1 MRYLESNEIKTLT
14 YDELLHLRNE
24 YKLEKINEE
33 LERIASELVIRL
45 RLYVMGDK
53 WNTFFYSELLEPL
66 PTNIVEE
73 YLNNQFTARFA
84 VEVAPYCIPSAIT
97 SKGGYNIF
105 FSDSFVVE
113 AL

>member
-24 YKLEKINEE
+24 YKLEKIAQE
-33 LERIASELVIRL
+33 LERIASDLVTRL

-53 WNTFFYSELLEPL
+53 WNSFFPSELPELLSEKV
-66 PTNIVEE
+66 VEE
-73 YLNNQFTARFA
+73 YLNNQFTSRFTVA
-84 VEVAPYCIPSAIT
+84 LAPYCIPSTIA
-97 SKGGYNIF
+97 SKGGYDIYF
-105 FSDSFVVE
+105 DHLE